1 MDSFGKKVR
10 ELRTAAGLSQEKLAE
25 QLEIAEKTVQRYE
38 KGLRPDTYGLAKL
51 ASFFNVS
58 ADYLLGRKEGAALS
72 VSGLTQGDIGLV
84 YALIEHL
91 REKNRDE
98 K

>member
-38 KGLRPDTYGLAKL
+38 KGLRPDTFSTSPQITCWA
-51 ASFFNVS
+51 
-58 ADYLLGRKEGAALS
+58 
-72 VSGLTQGDIGLV
+72 
-84 YALIEHL
+84 
-91 REKNRDE
+91 
-98 K
+98 